1 LPLRQRF
8 LKTWQ
13 LTSFFGVTVFVQLG
27 FLDPMLIALNWPMV
41 INKLQAAAGSGG
53 LKTGEALKN
62 RGKIPMRHFVGGFL
76 VYLIFRHPP
85 FLEGFFFAWTCRE

>member
-1 LPLRQRF
+1 
-8 LKTWQ
+8 
-13 LTSFFGVTVFVQLG
+13 
-27 FLDPMLIALNWPMV
+27 MLIALNWPMV

-85 FLEGFFFAWTCRE
+85 FLEGFFFCLDMSRIG